1 MQKTVNNPN
10 DIGLLENNADTE
22 TAEMQRAVL
31 IGVIT
36 PDISE
41 SELHISLDELERLC
55 DTAGVIAEVRLTQSR
70 SNPHPA
76 TYIGSGKLEETKSI
90 IEANGINLAVVD
102 DELSPSQIRNIEDKL
117 GIEVI
122 DRTMLILEIFAN
134 HAHTS
139 EGKLQVEIAQQR
151 YTAPRLTGKGKDMS
165 RLGGGGGGTSGARR
179 GAGETKLEIDRRNIK
194 ARVAAL
200 QKELAQL
207 EVSRGVMRSRREKT
221 GIPNI
226 SIAGYTNSGKSTLL
240 NYLTRAGVL
249 AENKLFATLDPTTRK
264 LKLPNG
270 TEVLMTDTVG
280 LIKKLPHHLVRAF
293 KSTLDEII
301 YADIILLVADIS
313 DPEHQNQIAVTKELL
328 ADMGATDKAF
338 IIVYNKIDALTQSIG
353 DGDNINID
361 NIIEVQPNTA
371 NVANTEVFISAKTG
385 EGVDG
390 LLTAIQSALENER
403 RVMTFVFELNGKEQ
417 AHISSLY
424 KNAHVSSV
432 EYDDDTVAVTAAAD
446 ERTRN
451 MYAEFLK

>member
-1 MQKTVNNPN
+1 MQKT
-10 DIGLLENNADTE
+10 DFFENANTADNLDNLNDTE
-22 TAEMQRAVL
+22 MLEMQKAVL

-36 PDISE
+36 PNSSE
-41 SELHISLDELERLC
+41 SEVQISLDELERLC
-55 DTAGVIAEVRLTQSR
+55 DTAGVTVDARLTQSR
-70 SNPHPA
+70 TNPDTG
-76 TYIGSGKLEETKSI
+76 TYIGSGKLDEVKSI

-102 DELSPSQIRNIEDKL
+102 DELSPSQIRNIENKL
-117 GIEVI
+117 NIEVI

-139 EGKLQVEIAQQR
+139 EGKLQVEIAQLR
-151 YTAPRLTGKGKDMS
+151 YTAPRLTGKGKEMS
-165 RLGGGGGGTSGARR
+165 RLGGGGGGASGARR

-194 ARVAAL
+194 SRIAAL
-200 QKELAQL
+200 QKEIAQL

-240 NYLTRAGVL
+240 NYLTSAGVL

-270 TEVLMTDTVG
+270 TEVLLTDTVG

-328 ADMGATDKAF
+328 ADMGATDKTF
-338 IIVYNKIDALTQSIG
+338 IIVYNKIDALPTMD
-353 DGDNINID
+353 DGDNVIEMPPNAED
-361 NIIEVQPNTA
+361 NQ
-371 NVANTEVFISAKTG
+371 TEVFISAKTG
-385 EGVDG
+385 EGVDE
-390 LLTAIQSALENER
+390 LLQTIQSALESER
-403 RVMTFVFELNGKEQ
+403 RTMTFVFELNGKEQ
-417 AHISSLY
+417 VHISNLY

-432 EYDDDTVAVTAAAD
+432 EYSDNSVTVTAAAD
-446 ERTRN
+446 EKTRN
-451 MYAEFLK
+451 MYAEFAR

>member
-1 MQKTVNNPN
+1 MQKTEFFENANTMNTMDGLN
-10 DIGLLENNADTE
+10 DTETE
-22 TAEMQRAVL
+22 TAEMQKAVL

-36 PDISE
+36 PDSSE
-41 SELHISLDELERLC
+41 SEMQISLDELERLC
-55 DTAGVIAEVRLTQSR
+55 DTAGVTVDARLTQNRTS
-70 SNPHPA
+70 PDTG
-76 TYIGSGKLEETKSI
+76 TYIGSGKLEEAKSI

-102 DELSPSQIRNIEDKL
+102 DELSPSQIRNIENKL
-117 GIEVI
+117 NIEVI

-134 HAHTS
+134 HAYTS
-139 EGKLQVEIAQQR
+139 EGKLQVEIAQLR

-165 RLGGGGGGTSGARR
+165 RLGGGGGGASGARR

-194 ARVAAL
+194 SRIAAL
-200 QKELAQL
+200 QKEIAQL

-240 NYLTRAGVL
+240 NYLTSAGVL

-270 TEVLMTDTVG
+270 TEVLLTDTVG

-328 ADMGATDKAF
+328 ADMGATDKTF
-338 IIVYNKIDALTQSIG
+338 IIVYNKIDMARMTVVG
-353 DGDNINID
+353 DGVLD
-361 NIIEVQPNTA
+361 VPPNTED
-371 NVANTEVFISAKTG
+371 NQTEVFISAKTG
-385 EGVDG
+385 EGVDE
-390 LLTAIQSALENER
+390 LLQTIQSALESER
-403 RVMTFVFELNGKEQ
+403 KAMTFVFELNGKEQ
-417 AHISSLY
+417 VHISNLY

-432 EYDDDTVAVTAAAD
+432 EYSDDSVTVTAAAD
-446 ERTRN
+446 EKTRN
-451 MYAEFLK
+451 MYAEFAR